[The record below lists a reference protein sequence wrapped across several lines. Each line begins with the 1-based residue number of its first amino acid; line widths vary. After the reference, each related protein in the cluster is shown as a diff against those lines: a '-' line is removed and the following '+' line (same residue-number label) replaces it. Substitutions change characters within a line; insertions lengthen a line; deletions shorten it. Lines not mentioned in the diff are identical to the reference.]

1 MYDNI
6 CRELKL
12 ILGASEVSLEASFA
26 EDIVYVSSTGDRY
39 VRENYYYGLGR
50 GRDGGG

>member
-12 ILGASEVSLEASFA
+12 ILGGGPGAKKKCEASEVLLEASFA
-26 EDIVYVSSTGDRY
+26 EDGVYV
-39 VRENYYYGLGR
+39 
-50 GRDGGG
+50 